1 MFEDAEQNQLF
12 DDSKF
17 ESYRHAGELA
27 FPQEMFDSAALS
39 NILHDLENIECGG
52 AISSWEIPQTPCN
65 SPQFACSFDY
75 ARPQL
80 ASPFFYP
87 WPPTWTSPSC
97 PSTQPSPSSPPTTTF
112 ECMKSCQYQSPRE
125 PQTCSQIQKKSP
137 AGRYLNKYRQ
147 HFIGADK
154 RLLEQSFAKDAYPDP
169 TACAKLAAQLCS
181 SPRKVR
187 IWFQNKRQAVVRK
200 HLQKRDSSDAEPT
213 VHENK

>member
-1 MFEDAEQNQLF
+1 MHLTNQFHQLHNTPTQMRSESVIEDMWIFDNMKEKRHRFMFEDAEQNQLF

-125 PQTCSQIQKKSP
+125 PQTCSQIQKKITSWT
-137 AGRYLNKYRQ
+137 
-147 HFIGADK
+147 I
-154 RLLEQSFAKDAYPDP
+154 LE
-169 TACAKLAAQLCS
+169 
-181 SPRKVR
+181 
-187 IWFQNKRQAVVRK
+187 
-200 HLQKRDSSDAEPT
+200 
-213 VHENK
+213 